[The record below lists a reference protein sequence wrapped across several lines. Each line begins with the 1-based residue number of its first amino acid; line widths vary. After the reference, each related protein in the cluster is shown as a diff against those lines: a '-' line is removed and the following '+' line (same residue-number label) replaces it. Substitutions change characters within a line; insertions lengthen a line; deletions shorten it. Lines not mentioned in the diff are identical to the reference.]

1 MYSQQIGSCKHSKAF
16 REFLLSLGWLV
27 DIDSHSGWSGN
38 IKQCWSRGSSVSTL
52 RPEESSYLQS
62 SHSVSTLTGSEEQ
75 DVSGSDSDRYASC
88 RESFDSE
95 ASPSSGKDSPAVN
108 SSPSH
113 PPTETKLVDEIL
125 YYADVSCEVA
135 FIMPSLLP
143 RCHKFLCVAEQL
155 ESFKEEVEPMPR
167 RRTRSGSTG
176 SLEGSSIGS
185 QLDIKSKISRQA
197 SEGMTIHEV
206 YESQ

>member
-1 MYSQQIGSCKHSKAF
+1 M
-16 REFLLSLGWLV
+16 
-27 DIDSHSGWSGN
+27 
-38 IKQCWSRGSSVSTL
+38 
-52 RPEESSYLQS
+52 
-62 SHSVSTLTGSEEQ
+62 STLTGSEEQ
-75 DVSGSDSDRYASC
+75 EVSGSDSDRYASC

-95 ASPSSGKDSPAVN
+95 ASQSSGKDSPAVN
-108 SSPSH
+108 SSP
-113 PPTETKLVDEIL
+113 PIETKLVDEIL

-143 RCHKFLCVAEQL
+143 RYQKFRCIAEQL

>member
-1 MYSQQIGSCKHSKAF
+1 M
-16 REFLLSLGWLV
+16 
-27 DIDSHSGWSGN
+27 
-38 IKQCWSRGSSVSTL
+38 
-52 RPEESSYLQS
+52 
-62 SHSVSTLTGSEEQ
+62 STLTGSEEQ
-75 DVSGSDSDRYASC
+75 EVSGSDGDRYASC

-95 ASPSSGKDSPAVN
+95 ASQSSGKDSPAVN

-113 PPTETKLVDEIL
+113 PPIETKLVDEIL

-143 RCHKFLCVAEQL
+143 RYHKFLCVAEQL
-155 ESFKEEVEPMPR
+155 ESFKEEIEPMPR
-167 RRTRSGSTG
+167 RRTRSDSTG

>member
-1 MYSQQIGSCKHSKAF
+1 M
-16 REFLLSLGWLV
+16 
-27 DIDSHSGWSGN
+27 
-38 IKQCWSRGSSVSTL
+38 
-52 RPEESSYLQS
+52 RPAESSYLQS

-75 DVSGSDSDRYASC
+75 EVSGSDSDRYASC

-95 ASPSSGKDSPAVN
+95 ASPSSGKDSP
-108 SSPSH
+108 SH
-113 PPTETKLVDEIL
+113 PPIETKLVDEIL

-143 RCHKFLCVAEQL
+143 RYQKFRCIAEQL

-176 SLEGSSIGS
+176 SPEGSSIGS
-185 QLDIKSKISRQA
+185 QLDSKSKISRQA

>member
-1 MYSQQIGSCKHSKAF
+1 MYKTHAHIIFQSFPCIPN
-16 REFLLSLGWLV
+16 RLV
-27 DIDSHSGWSGN
+27 P
-38 IKQCWSRGSSVSTL
+38 VSTP
-52 RPEESSYLQS
+52 R
-62 SHSVSTLTGSEEQ
+62 HSVS
-75 DVSGSDSDRYASC
+75 
-88 RESFDSE
+88 F
-95 ASPSSGKDSPAVN
+95 

-113 PPTETKLVDEIL
+113 PPIETKLVDEIL

-143 RCHKFLCVAEQL
+143 RYQKFRCIAEQL

-206 YESQ
+206 YRKKEEEINAPFARCRHFTTTTRILYVFPFIFKFGNPSEVYKTKAHICTRKQNPEGFVS

>member
-1 MYSQQIGSCKHSKAF
+1 MYSQQIGSGKHSKAF

-38 IKQCWSRGSSVSTL
+38 IKKCWSRGSSVSTL
-52 RPEESSYLQS
+52 RPEESSYLRS

-75 DVSGSDSDRYASC
+75 EVSGSDSDRYASC

-143 RCHKFLCVAEQL
+143 RY
-155 ESFKEEVEPMPR
+155 
-167 RRTRSGSTG
+167 SG
-176 SLEGSSIGS
+176 
-185 QLDIKSKISRQA
+185 A
-197 SEGMTIHEV
+197 
-206 YESQ
+206 